1 MKLKKCEKNS
11 NIRDDIVI
19 FCNFT
24 DSKKEE
30 TNTYNTMKFIVSSLK
45 LLKSLQALSG
55 VIGSKNTLPILDDF
69 LFHVEENQLKI
80 TSSDLDVTMT
90 VSLVP
95 DMVDGTGDV
104 TIPARLLLEI
114 MKNFPDVPITVS
126 VDNSTLAVELIAGEG
141 RYKLAGHKSDE
152 FPQLPVMTE
161 TSVWEI
167 PANVLAKGFEKTVF
181 ATGMDEIRPIMSGVL
196 MEMNENNL
204 TFVAT
209 DAHKLVRYRRMDA
222 KSDVVASFIMPKKPI
237 NQLKN
242 ILATLADEPVRI
254 EFNKTNASF
263 VFGDYQLICRLI
275 EGRYPN
281 YDAVIP
287 KQNPNQLTIDRQ
299 TFLAAIRRVAVF
311 SSKATH
317 QVRFRIAGQEL
328 TLTAEDIDF
337 YNEAKERL
345 SCSYEGDDMEI
356 GFNSRFLQE
365 MLSNFDSETVKLE
378 MSAPNR
384 AGIFTP
390 VENENEAE
398 DLLMLLMPVML
409 N

>member
-1 MKLKKCEKNS
+1 
-11 NIRDDIVI
+11 
-19 FCNFT
+19 
-24 DSKKEE
+24 
-30 TNTYNTMKFIVSSLK
+30 MKFIVSSLK
-45 LLKSLQALSG
+45 LLKNLQALSG

-69 LFHVEENQLKI
+69 LFQLTENELKI
-80 TSSDLDVTMT
+80 TTSDLDVTMS
-90 VSLVP
+90 VSMVP
-95 DMVDGTGDV
+95 DMVDGTGEV

-114 MKNFPDVPITVS
+114 MKNFPDVPITIAI
-126 VDNSTLAVELIAGEG
+126 DNNTLAVELIAGEG

-152 FPQLPVMTE
+152 FPQLPAMTD
-161 TSVWEI
+161 TSTWEI
-167 PANVLAKGFEKTVF
+167 PADVLAKGFEKTVF
-181 ATGMDEIRPIMSGVL
+181 ATGVDEIRPIMSGVL
-196 MEMNENNL
+196 MEMNENFL
-204 TFVAT
+204 TFVTT
-209 DAHKLVRYRRMDA
+209 DAHKLVRYRRMDV
-222 KSDVVASFIMPKKPI
+222 KSDMVASFIMPKKPI

-263 VFGDYQLICRLI
+263 VFGDYVLICRLI

-287 KQNPNQLTIDRQ
+287 KNNPNQLTIDRQ
-299 TFLAAIRRVAVF
+299 TFLSAIRRVAVF

-345 SCSYEGDDMEI
+345 TCSYQGDDMEI

-365 MLSNFDSETVKLE
+365 MLANFDSEMVKIE

-384 AGIFTP
+384 AGIIIP
-390 VENENEAE
+390 SENENEAE

-409 N
+409 NA

>member
-1 MKLKKCEKNS
+1 
-11 NIRDDIVI
+11 
-19 FCNFT
+19 
-24 DSKKEE
+24 
-30 TNTYNTMKFIVSSLK
+30 MKFIVSSLK

-69 LFHVEENQLKI
+69 LFHLEENQLKI

-126 VDNSTLAVELIAGEG
+126 VDNNTLAVELIAGEG

-167 PANVLAKGFEKTVF
+167 PADVLARGFEKTVF

-196 MEMNENNL
+196 MEMTDSCL

-209 DAHKLVRYRRMDA
+209 DAHKLVRYRRMDV

-281 YDAVIP
+281 YEAVIP

-299 TFLAAIRRVAVF
+299 SFLAAIRRVAVF

-317 QVRFRIAGQEL
+317 QVRFRITGQEIM
-328 TLTAEDIDF
+328 LTAEDIDF

-345 SCSYEGDDMEI
+345 TCSYSGDDMEI
-356 GFNSRFLQE
+356 GFNSRFFQE
-365 MLSNFDSETVKLE
+365 MLTNFDSNEVKLE

-384 AGIFTP
+384 AGILTP
-390 VENENEAE
+390 VENENASE

>member
-1 MKLKKCEKNS
+1 
-11 NIRDDIVI
+11 
-19 FCNFT
+19 
-24 DSKKEE
+24 
-30 TNTYNTMKFIVSSLK
+30 MKFIVSSLK

-69 LFHVEENQLKI
+69 LFQLSENELKI
-80 TSSDLDVTMT
+80 TTSDLDVTMSVT
-90 VSLVP
+90 LVP
-95 DMVDGTGDV
+95 DKVDGTGEV

-126 VDNSTLAVELIAGEG
+126 VDPNTLAVELIAGEG

-152 FPQLPVMTE
+152 FPQLPVMAD

-167 PANVLAKGFEKTVF
+167 PADVLAKGFEKTVF
-181 ATGMDEIRPIMSGVL
+181 ATGTDEIRPIMSGVL
-196 MEMNENNL
+196 MEMAENFL

-209 DAHKLVRYRRMDA
+209 DAHKLVRYRRMDV

-242 ILATLADEPVRI
+242 ILGGLADEPVRI
-254 EFNKTNASF
+254 EFNRTNASF
-263 VFGDYQLICRLI
+263 VFGDYVLICRLI
-275 EGRYPN
+275 EGQYPRYE
-281 YDAVIP
+281 AVIP
-287 KQNPNQLTIDRQ
+287 KNNPNQLTIDRQ

-345 SCSYEGDDMEI
+345 TCSYSGDDMEI
-356 GFNSRFLQE
+356 GFNSRFLQD
-365 MLSNFDSETVKLE
+365 MLGNFECNEIKIE

-384 AGIFTP
+384 AGIITP
-390 VENENEAE
+390 VDVENESE

-409 N
+409 NA

>member
-1 MKLKKCEKNS
+1 
-11 NIRDDIVI
+11 
-19 FCNFT
+19 
-24 DSKKEE
+24 
-30 TNTYNTMKFIVSSLK
+30 MKFIVSSLK

-69 LFHVEENQLKI
+69 LFHLDEGQLRI

-90 VSLVP
+90 VTLVP
-95 DMVDGTGDV
+95 DMVEGTGEV

-126 VDNSTLAVELIAGEG
+126 VDNNSLAVELIAGEG

-152 FPQLPVMTE
+152 FPQLPVMAD

-167 PANVLAKGFEKTVF
+167 PADVLARGFEKTVF

-196 MEMNENNL
+196 MEMTENYL

-209 DAHKLVRYRRMDA
+209 DAHKLVRYRRMDV

-237 NQLKN
+237 NQLKS
-242 ILATLADEPVRI
+242 ILATLADQPVRI
-254 EFNKTNASF
+254 EFNNTNASF
-263 VFGDYQLICRLI
+263 VFGDYQLICRLL

-287 KQNPNQLTIDRQ
+287 KQNPNHLTIERQ

-365 MLSNFDSETVKLE
+365 MLGNFDAETIKLD

-384 AGIFTP
+384 AGILTP
-390 VENENEAE
+390 VDNANEAE

>member
-1 MKLKKCEKNS
+1 
-11 NIRDDIVI
+11 
-19 FCNFT
+19 
-24 DSKKEE
+24 
-30 TNTYNTMKFIVSSLK
+30 MKFIVSSLK

-69 LFHVEENQLKI
+69 LFQLGEKDLKI
-80 TSSDLDVTMT
+80 TTSDLDVTMSVT
-90 VSLVP
+90 LQP
-95 DMVDGTGDV
+95 DMVEGTGEV

-114 MKNFPDVPITVS
+114 MKNFPDVPITIS
-126 VDNSTLAVELIAGEG
+126 VDSNLAVELIAGEG

-161 TSVWEI
+161 TSTWEI
-167 PANVLAKGFEKTVF
+167 PADVLAKGFEKTVF

-196 MEMNENNL
+196 MEMTENYL

-209 DAHKLVRYRRMDA
+209 DAHKLVRYRRMDV
-222 KSDVVASFIMPKKPI
+222 KSEVAASFIMPKKPI

-263 VFGDYQLICRLI
+263 VFGDYVLVCRLI

-281 YDAVIP
+281 YEAVIP
-287 KQNPNQLTIDRQ
+287 KNNPNQLTIDRQ

-317 QVRFRIAGQEL
+317 QVRFRITGQEIM
-328 TLTAEDIDF
+328 LTAEDIDF

-345 SCSYEGDDMEI
+345 MCSYTGDDMEI
-356 GFNSRFLQE
+356 GFNSRFFQE
-365 MLSNFDSETVKLE
+365 MLGNFDSEEVKLE

-384 AGIFTP
+384 AGILTP
-390 VENENEAE
+390 VGNENESE

-409 N
+409 NS